1 MGSTQIRP
9 NTLFFGEMKFTP
21 FLLDVEAKQLM
32 GRLRAM
38 HYQKKVP
45 LIIFGFGK
53 IVGSDQVAKVAQ
65 GPKKE
70 HLKKFICENF
80 FEDLAK

>member
-1 MGSTQIRP
+1 
-9 NTLFFGEMKFTP
+9 
-21 FLLDVEAKQLM
+21 
-32 GRLRAM
+32 M
-38 HYQKKVP
+38 HYQKKIP

-70 HLKKFICENF
+70 HLKKYICENF